1 VMGMKAMQHGAQD
14 YLVKNQVQSLLL
26 GKAIR
31 YAIERAN
38 LIAARKHT
46 EAVLRRSEKL
56 QALGTLAAGIAHDF
70 NNILLTVSGNA
81 KLALSDLPPDHAAY
95 ISVAEI
101 AKASSR
107 AISLVKKIAAFSRP
121 QTVNRQAMQ
130 LVPVV
135 EEAISML
142 RATLPAQIKIHCEF
156 SSDLPHILADPS
168 QVHQIIVNLAVNAAD
183 AMGDRPGVLDVR
195 ACAVRLN
202 GQTETLSSSLASGD
216 YVRLTVRDNGAGM
229 DKKTV
234 GRVLEPFFTTKPQ
247 GRGTGMGLAIVYG
260 IMKEHLGEVT
270 IASELGKGTIVDL
283 YFPVS
288 QGALVEAPAPPPPIS
303 GQREHILYVD
313 DEEPLV
319 FLVSRLLTRMGYQVT
334 GLTDPR
340 EALRLLGQR
349 PSDFQVLVTDL
360 SMPRM
365 SGIDLAYEA
374 MKICPQISVIVTTG
388 YIRPQD
394 EEEARRIGVGD
405 LILKP
410 DAVEELGSAL
420 HRLLEGARAKSH
432 LRLKSLEQ

>member
-1 VMGMKAMQHGAQD
+1 MGLKAMQHGAQD

-81 KLALSDLPPDHAAY
+81 KLALSDLPQDHAAY

-130 LVPVV
+130 LEPVV
-135 EEAISML
+135 EEAIAML

-156 SSDLPHILADPS
+156 SSDLPHIFADPS

-183 AMGDRPGVLDVR
+183 AMGDRLGVLDVR
-195 ACAVRLN
+195 GCAVHLN
-202 GQTETLSSSLASGD
+202 GQTETLSSSLAAGD
-216 YVRLTVRDNGAGM
+216 YVRLTVKDNGAGM

-288 QGALVEAPAPPPPIS
+288 QGALVEAPALPPPIS

-313 DEEPLV
+313 DEKPLV

-360 SMPRM
+360 SMPQM